1 MHEQQSKVYQLRIWL
16 KEISPMVWR
25 RLLIKDTYTIADL
38 HYCLQISFA
47 WSDSHLH
54 QFIIYGKAY
63 GLYYAGGMHFSDDAN
78 QVYLDQFQ
86 LRLNERFIYQ
96 YNFND
101 DWEYELR
108 LEKILPINTKYE
120 YPLCSAGNRTA
131 PPEDC
136 GGPEAFMALLEQN
149 QSHYSLEWR
158 LLDLVEDYKNGEKD
172 LGDFREEVE
181 DLRFWATAYK
191 FDKKSTNRKLKKYFS
206 NANRC
211 DISIEEVID
220 EY

>member
-1 MHEQQSKVYQLRIWL
+1 
-16 KEISPMVWR
+16 MVWR
-25 RLLIKDTYTIADL
+25 RLLIKDTNTIADL
-38 HYCLQISFA
+38 HDCMQIIFG
-47 WSDSHLH
+47 WSDFHLH

-63 GLYYAGGMHFSDDAN
+63 GLSYVGGINFYDNAH
-78 QVYLDQFQ
+78 QVYLEKFQF
-86 LRLNERFIYQ
+86 RLNERFIYQ

-101 DWEYELR
+101 HWEYELR
-108 LEKILPINTKYE
+108 VEKILPINLKNE
-120 YPLCSAGNRTA
+120 YPSCSAGNRRA

-136 GGPEAFMALLEQN
+136 GGPEAFMALVEQN
-149 QSHYSLEWR
+149 HGRLEWR
-158 LLDLVEDYKNGEKD
+158 LLDLVTEYKNGEKD
-172 LGDFREEVE
+172 LEGFTEGIEG
-181 DLRFWATAYK
+181 LHYWATAHK